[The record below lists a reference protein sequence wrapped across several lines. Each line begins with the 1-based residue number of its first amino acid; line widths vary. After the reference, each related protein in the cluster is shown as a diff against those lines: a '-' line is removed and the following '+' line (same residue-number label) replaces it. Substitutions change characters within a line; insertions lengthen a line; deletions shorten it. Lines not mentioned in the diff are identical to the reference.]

1 MYTKGD
7 EVGMITPADKSMLC
21 TNTGIVPNSQSQTSW
36 TPTFDVAAANATE
49 NMENM
54 TLMASGAKSVSS
66 DTPRSALGAR
76 TPLSPRS
83 PNVVVAG
90 MDLSFNSEKA
100 GHTPGTSLSFG
111 SRKKRSKPTSS
122 AKPVVTA
129 SRIELADTM
138 GSPVTPAGPTHAG
151 TTPGKAIPANLEM
164 SPEATHMTV
173 VGGDDD
179 EDDEDD
185 SDALSP
191 EPAGGARAPTNT
203 PAASVFDAASI
214 VPPMMGTQMGQQMSP
229 TASQEDVIEEVKS
242 WFASVHSKLDLAL
255 SAISP
260 GGHLRGS
267 KTPTP
272 DALTPS
278 AAQARGTSTWKSPEH
293 LTTANQSPST
303 LMGAG
308 GAVARLIEEA
318 LAAPD
323 APVFNTDMKEAAAIE
338 SPISA
343 WMARPKALVEAL
355 AEPLTPSP
363 SARGESISAF
373 SAEPLPED
381 CVTPVATLED
391 LPGFSADALVVDVSN
406 TDALRVV
413 ATLTCAALVGVFP
426 AALALVAIS
435 ATYGAAV
442 NAFTYLLVPT
452 PATPTL
458 AVIKG
463 SFMIFPPFLARFV
476 AMTETY
482 FCNLGSAMRAVPF
495 DAAAAAAAAEEA
507 ERLARIGRVDLTGE
521 GLTILFML
529 LASFAAVAGAVL
541 FALYPEGD
549 VFRGVRDAFT
559 EAVEMSSPAASVANS
574 GDVSWIAG
582 SPEATAADHEDAVSM
597 SAAPVV
603 AVSSSNKTPRG
614 AFMAQVENV
623 SSKLSAIKRMVFAG
637 DDVHEEVRCTAVV
650 DELKLKLEQ
659 RNRVARGVDAFPWMS
674 YPPAKSPAGA
684 EVW

>member
-66 DTPRSALGAR
+66 DTPRSDLGTR

-173 VGGDDD
+173 VGGD
-179 EDDEDD
+179 DDEDD

-293 LTTANQSPST
+293 LTTANQSPAT

-323 APVFNTDMKEAAAIE
+323 APVFTTDMNEAAAIE

-363 SARGESISAF
+363 STRGESISAF

-391 LPGFSADALVVDVSN
+391 LPGFSADVLVVDVSN

-435 ATYGAAV
+435 ATYAAAV

-507 ERLARIGRVDLTGE
+507 ERLAQIGRVDLTGE

-549 VFRGVRDAFT
+549 VFRGVRDALT

-582 SPEATAADHEDAVSM
+582 SPEATAGDDNDAVSM

-603 AVSSSNKTPRG
+603 AVSSVNKTPRG
-614 AFMAQVENV
+614 AFMEQVENV

>member
-66 DTPRSALGAR
+66 DTPRSDLGTR

-173 VGGDDD
+173 VGGD
-179 EDDEDD
+179 DDEDD

-391 LPGFSADALVVDVSN
+391 LPGFSADVLVVDVSN

-435 ATYGAAV
+435 ATYAAAV

-507 ERLARIGRVDLTGE
+507 ERLAQIGRVDLTGE

-549 VFRGVRDAFT
+549 VFRGVRDALT

-582 SPEATAADHEDAVSM
+582 SPEATAGDDDDAVSM

-603 AVSSSNKTPRG
+603 AVSSVNKTPRG
-614 AFMAQVENV
+614 AFMEQVENV

-659 RNRVARGVDAFPWMS
+659 RNRVARGVDAVPWMS

>member
-66 DTPRSALGAR
+66 DTPRSDLGTR

-179 EDDEDD
+179 EDD

-260 GGHLRGS
+260 GEHLRRS
-267 KTPTP
+267 KTPTA
-272 DALTPS
+272 DALTPT
-278 AAQARGTSTWKSPEH
+278 AAQTRGTSTWKSPEH

-323 APVFNTDMKEAAAIE
+323 APVFNTDMNEAAAIE

-363 SARGESISAF
+363 STRGESISAF

-391 LPGFSADALVVDVSN
+391 LPGFSADVLVVDVSN

-435 ATYGAAV
+435 ATYAAAV

-507 ERLARIGRVDLTGE
+507 ERLAQIGRVDLTGE

-549 VFRGVRDAFT
+549 VFRGVRDALT

-582 SPEATAADHEDAVSM
+582 SPEATAGDDDDAVSM

-603 AVSSSNKTPRG
+603 AVSSVNKTPRG
-614 AFMAQVENV
+614 AFMEQVENV

>member
-83 PNVVVAG
+83 LNVVVAG

-173 VGGDDD
+173 VGGGDD
-179 EDDEDD
+179 EDDC
-185 SDALSP
+185 DALSP
-191 EPAGGARAPTNT
+191 EPTGGARAPTNT

-267 KTPTP
+267 KTPIQA
-272 DALTPS
+272 DAGT
-278 AAQARGTSTWKSPEH
+278 AAPAWTSPEH
-293 LTTANQSPST
+293 LTTAAQSPST

-452 PATPTL
+452 PAEPTL

-507 ERLARIGRVDLTGE
+507 ERLAQIGRVDLTGE

-582 SPEATAADHEDAVSM
+582 SPEATAGDDEDAVSM

-603 AVSSSNKTPRG
+603 AVSSANKTPRG
-614 AFMAQVENV
+614 AFMEQVENV

>member
-1 MYTKGD
+1 
-7 EVGMITPADKSMLC
+7 
-21 TNTGIVPNSQSQTSW
+21 
-36 TPTFDVAAANATE
+36 
-49 NMENM
+49 
-54 TLMASGAKSVSS
+54 
-66 DTPRSALGAR
+66 
-76 TPLSPRS
+76 
-83 PNVVVAG
+83 
-90 MDLSFNSEKA
+90 
-100 GHTPGTSLSFG
+100 
-111 SRKKRSKPTSS
+111 
-122 AKPVVTA
+122 
-129 SRIELADTM
+129 
-138 GSPVTPAGPTHAG
+138 
-151 TTPGKAIPANLEM
+151 M

-173 VGGDDD
+173 VGGD
-179 EDDEDD
+179 DDEDD

-214 VPPMMGTQMGQQMSP
+214 VPPMMMGTQMGQQMSP

-278 AAQARGTSTWKSPEH
+278 AAQTRGTSTWKSPEH

-323 APVFNTDMKEAAAIE
+323 APVFTTDIKEAAAIE

-363 SARGESISAF
+363 STRGESISAF

-541 FALYPEGD
+541 FALHPEGD
-549 VFRGVRDAFT
+549 VFRGVREAFT

-582 SPEATAADHEDAVSM
+582 SPEATAVDDEDAVSV

-603 AVSSSNKTPRG
+603 AVSSANKTPRG
-614 AFMAQVENV
+614 AFMEQVENV

-650 DELKLKLEQ
+650 DELKVKLEQ

>member
-1 MYTKGD
+1 M
-7 EVGMITPADKSMLC
+7 S
-21 TNTGIVPNSQSQTSW
+21 
-36 TPTFDVAAANATE
+36 TF
-49 NMENM
+49 
-54 TLMASGAKSVSS
+54 
-66 DTPRSALGAR
+66 
-76 TPLSPRS
+76 
-83 PNVVVAG
+83 VVAG

-173 VGGDDD
+173 VGGG
-179 EDDEDD
+179 DDEDD

-267 KTPTP
+267 KTPAP
-272 DALTPS
+272 DVLTPS
-278 AAQARGTSTWKSPEH
+278 AARTRGNSTWKSPEH

-549 VFRGVRDAFT
+549 VFRGVREAFT

-582 SPEATAADHEDAVSM
+582 SPEATADDDEDDVSM

-603 AVSSSNKTPRG
+603 AVSSVNKTPRG
-614 AFMAQVENV
+614 AFMEQVENV

>member
-267 KTPTP
+267 KTPIQA
-272 DALTPS
+272 DADTAVNP
-278 AAQARGTSTWKSPEH
+278 STWKSPEH
-293 LTTANQSPST
+293 LTTANQSPAT

-323 APVFNTDMKEAAAIE
+323 APVFNTNMKEAAAIE

-442 NAFTYLLVPT
+442 NVFTYLLVPT

-507 ERLARIGRVDLTGE
+507 ERLAQIGRVDLTGE

-582 SPEATAADHEDAVSM
+582 SPEAMAGDDEDAVSM

-603 AVSSSNKTPRG
+603 AVSSANKTPRG
-614 AFMAQVENV
+614 AFMEQVENV

>member
-66 DTPRSALGAR
+66 DTPRSDLGTR

-179 EDDEDD
+179 EDD

-260 GGHLRGS
+260 GEHLRRS
-267 KTPTP
+267 KTPTA
-272 DALTPS
+272 DALTPT
-278 AAQARGTSTWKSPEH
+278 AAQTRETSTWKSPEH
-293 LTTANQSPST
+293 LTTANQSPAT

-323 APVFNTDMKEAAAIE
+323 APVFTTDMNEAAAIE

-363 SARGESISAF
+363 STRGESISAF

-391 LPGFSADALVVDVSN
+391 LPGFSADVLVVDVSN

-435 ATYGAAV
+435 ATYAAAV

-507 ERLARIGRVDLTGE
+507 ERLAQIGRVDLTGE

-549 VFRGVRDAFT
+549 VFRGVRDALT

-582 SPEATAADHEDAVSM
+582 SPEATAGDDDDAVSM

-603 AVSSSNKTPRG
+603 AVSSVNKTPRG
-614 AFMAQVENV
+614 AFMEQVENV

>member
-179 EDDEDD
+179 EDD

-293 LTTANQSPST
+293 LTTANQSPAT

-323 APVFNTDMKEAAAIE
+323 APVFTTDMNEAAAIE

-363 SARGESISAF
+363 STRGESISAF

-391 LPGFSADALVVDVSN
+391 LPGFSADVLVVDVSN

-442 NAFTYLLVPT
+442 NVFTYLLVPT
-452 PATPTL
+452 PAEPTL

-507 ERLARIGRVDLTGE
+507 ERLAQIGRVDLTGE

-549 VFRGVRDAFT
+549 VFRGVRDALT

-582 SPEATAADHEDAVSM
+582 SPEATAGDDDDAVSM

-603 AVSSSNKTPRG
+603 AVSSVNKTPRG
-614 AFMAQVENV
+614 AFMEQVENV

>member
-1 MYTKGD
+1 
-7 EVGMITPADKSMLC
+7 MITPADKSMLC
-21 TNTGIVPNSQSQTSW
+21 TNSGIVPNSQSQTSW

-173 VGGDDD
+173 GGGG
-179 EDDEDD
+179 DDEDD

-278 AAQARGTSTWKSPEH
+278 AAQTRGNSTWKSPEH
-293 LTTANQSPST
+293 LTTANQSPAT

-507 ERLARIGRVDLTGE
+507 ERLAQIGRVDLTGE

-529 LASFAAVAGAVL
+529 LGSFAAVAGAVL
-541 FALYPEGD
+541 FAIYPEGD

>member
-66 DTPRSALGAR
+66 DTPRSDLGAR

-83 PNVVVAG
+83 LNVVVAG

-173 VGGDDD
+173 VGGGDD
-179 EDDEDD
+179 EDDC
-185 SDALSP
+185 DALSP
-191 EPAGGARAPTNT
+191 EPTGGARAPTNT

-214 VPPMMGTQMGQQMSP
+214 VPPMMMGTQMGQQMSP

-267 KTPTP
+267 KTPIQA
-272 DALTPS
+272 DAGT
-278 AAQARGTSTWKSPEH
+278 AAPAWTSPEH
-293 LTTANQSPST
+293 LTTAAQSPST

-391 LPGFSADALVVDVSN
+391 LPGFSADALLLDVSN

-426 AALALVAIS
+426 AAVALVAIS

-507 ERLARIGRVDLTGE
+507 ERLAQIGRVDLTGE

-549 VFRGVRDAFT
+549 VFRGVRDALT

-582 SPEATAADHEDAVSM
+582 SPEATAGDDDDAVSV

-603 AVSSSNKTPRG
+603 AVSSVNKTPRG
-614 AFMAQVENV
+614 AFMEQVENV

>member
-1 MYTKGD
+1 
-7 EVGMITPADKSMLC
+7 MITPADKSMLC

-173 VGGDDD
+173 VGGG
-179 EDDEDD
+179 DDEDD

-278 AAQARGTSTWKSPEH
+278 AAQTRGNSTWKSPEH

-323 APVFNTDMKEAAAIE
+323 APVFNTNMKEAAAIE

-507 ERLARIGRVDLTGE
+507 ERLAQIGRVDLTGE
-521 GLTILFML
+521 GLAILFML
-529 LASFAAVAGAVL
+529 LASFSAVAGAVL

-549 VFRGVRDAFT
+549 VFRGVRDALT

-582 SPEATAADHEDAVSM
+582 SPDATAGDDDDAVSM

-603 AVSSSNKTPRG
+603 AVSSVNKTPRG
-614 AFMAQVENV
+614 AFMEQVENV

-637 DDVHEEVRCTAVV
+637 DDVHEETRCTAVV

>member
-66 DTPRSALGAR
+66 DTPRSDLGTR

-122 AKPVVTA
+122 SKPVVTA

-173 VGGDDD
+173 VGGD
-179 EDDEDD
+179 DDEDD

-260 GGHLRGS
+260 GEHLRRS
-267 KTPTP
+267 KTPTA
-272 DALTPS
+272 DALTPT
-278 AAQARGTSTWKSPEH
+278 AAQTRETSTWKSPEH

-323 APVFNTDMKEAAAIE
+323 APVFNTNMKEAAAIE

-363 SARGESISAF
+363 STRGESISAF

-391 LPGFSADALVVDVSN
+391 LPGFSADVLVVDVSN

-549 VFRGVRDAFT
+549 VFRGVRDALT

-582 SPEATAADHEDAVSM
+582 SPEATAGDDEDAVSV

-603 AVSSSNKTPRG
+603 AVSSVNKTPRG
-614 AFMAQVENV
+614 AFMEQVENV

>member
-122 AKPVVTA
+122 SAKPVVTT

-173 VGGDDD
+173 VGGGDD
-179 EDDEDD
+179 EDDC
-185 SDALSP
+185 DALSP
-191 EPAGGARAPTNT
+191 EPTGGARAPTNT

-278 AAQARGTSTWKSPEH
+278 AAQTRGNSTWKSPEH

-323 APVFNTDMKEAAAIE
+323 APVFNTNMKEAAAIE

-391 LPGFSADALVVDVSN
+391 LPGFSADALVVDISN

-507 ERLARIGRVDLTGE
+507 ERLAQIGRVDLTGE
-521 GLTILFML
+521 GLAILFML
-529 LASFAAVAGAVL
+529 LASFSAVAGAVL

-549 VFRGVRDAFT
+549 VFRGVRDALT

-582 SPEATAADHEDAVSM
+582 SPDATAGDDDDAVSM

-603 AVSSSNKTPRG
+603 AVSSVNKTPRG
-614 AFMAQVENV
+614 AFMEQVENV

-637 DDVHEEVRCTAVV
+637 DDVHEETRCTAVV

>member
-66 DTPRSALGAR
+66 DTPRSDLGAR

-173 VGGDDD
+173 VGGD
-179 EDDEDD
+179 DDEDD

-293 LTTANQSPST
+293 LTTANQSPAT

-323 APVFNTDMKEAAAIE
+323 APVFNTNMKEAAAIE

-363 SARGESISAF
+363 STRGESISAF

-391 LPGFSADALVVDVSN
+391 LPGFSADVLVVDVSN

-435 ATYGAAV
+435 ATYAAAV

-529 LASFAAVAGAVL
+529 LGSFAAVAGAVL

-549 VFRGVRDAFT
+549 VFRGVRDALT

-582 SPEATAADHEDAVSM
+582 SPEATAGDDDDAVSM

-603 AVSSSNKTPRG
+603 AVSSVNKTPRG
-614 AFMAQVENV
+614 AFMEQVENV

>member
-66 DTPRSALGAR
+66 DTPRSDLGTR

-122 AKPVVTA
+122 SAKPVVTT

-173 VGGDDD
+173 VGGG
-179 EDDEDD
+179 DDEDD

-278 AAQARGTSTWKSPEH
+278 AAQTRGNSTWKSPEH

-323 APVFNTDMKEAAAIE
+323 APVFNTNMKEAAAIE

-391 LPGFSADALVVDVSN
+391 LPGFSADALLLDVSN

-507 ERLARIGRVDLTGE
+507 ERLAQIGRVDLTGE
-521 GLTILFML
+521 GLAILFML
-529 LASFAAVAGAVL
+529 LASFSAVAGAVL

-549 VFRGVRDAFT
+549 VFRGVRDALT

-582 SPEATAADHEDAVSM
+582 SPEATAGDDEDAVSM

-603 AVSSSNKTPRG
+603 AVSSANKTPRG
-614 AFMAQVENV
+614 AFMEQVENV

>member
-1 MYTKGD
+1 M
-7 EVGMITPADKSMLC
+7 
-21 TNTGIVPNSQSQTSW
+21 
-36 TPTFDVAAANATE
+36 
-49 NMENM
+49 
-54 TLMASGAKSVSS
+54 
-66 DTPRSALGAR
+66 
-76 TPLSPRS
+76 
-83 PNVVVAG
+83 
-90 MDLSFNSEKA
+90 
-100 GHTPGTSLSFG
+100 
-111 SRKKRSKPTSS
+111 
-122 AKPVVTA
+122 
-129 SRIELADTM
+129 
-138 GSPVTPAGPTHAG
+138 
-151 TTPGKAIPANLEM
+151 
-164 SPEATHMTV
+164 
-173 VGGDDD
+173 
-179 EDDEDD
+179 
-185 SDALSP
+185 
-191 EPAGGARAPTNT
+191 
-203 PAASVFDAASI
+203 
-214 VPPMMGTQMGQQMSP
+214 
-229 TASQEDVIEEVKS
+229 
-242 WFASVHSKLDLAL
+242 
-255 SAISP
+255 
-260 GGHLRGS
+260 
-267 KTPTP
+267 
-272 DALTPS
+272 
-278 AAQARGTSTWKSPEH
+278 
-293 LTTANQSPST
+293 
-303 LMGAG
+303 
-308 GAVARLIEEA
+308 ARLIEEA

-507 ERLARIGRVDLTGE
+507 ERLAQIGRVDLTGE

-549 VFRGVRDAFT
+549 VFRGVRDALT

-582 SPEATAADHEDAVSM
+582 SPEATAGDRRRRRVHVRRARRRRFFGRIRPLAARSWRRLRTCLRS
-597 SAAPVV
+597 SARLSGWYSRGMTFTRRCGARRWWT
-603 AVSSSNKTPRG
+603 SSSLSWSSGIAWRAAWMRFRGCPIRPRRARLARRFG
-614 AFMAQVENV
+614 EF
-623 SSKLSAIKRMVFAG
+623 
-637 DDVHEEVRCTAVV
+637 V
-650 DELKLKLEQ
+650 DLILLQ
-659 RNRVARGVDAFPWMS
+659 RGRGVC
-674 YPPAKSPAGA
+674 
-684 EVW
+684 V

>member
-66 DTPRSALGAR
+66 DTPRSDLGTR

-173 VGGDDD
+173 VGGD
-179 EDDEDD
+179 DDEDD

-293 LTTANQSPST
+293 LTTANQSPAT

-323 APVFNTDMKEAAAIE
+323 APVFTTDMNEAAAIE

-363 SARGESISAF
+363 STRGESISAF

-391 LPGFSADALVVDVSN
+391 LPGFSADVLVVDVSN

-435 ATYGAAV
+435 ATYAAAV

-507 ERLARIGRVDLTGE
+507 ERLAQIGRVDLTGE

-549 VFRGVRDAFT
+549 VFRGVRDALT

-582 SPEATAADHEDAVSM
+582 SPEATAGDDDDAVSM

-603 AVSSSNKTPRG
+603 AVSSVNKTPRG
-614 AFMAQVENV
+614 AFMEQVENV

>member
-21 TNTGIVPNSQSQTSW
+21 TNSGIVPNSQSQTSW

-54 TLMASGAKSVSS
+54 ALMASGAKSVSS
-66 DTPRSALGAR
+66 DTPRSDLGAR

-83 PNVVVAG
+83 PNVQLAR

-111 SRKKRSKPTSS
+111 SRKKRSKPASS
-122 AKPVVTA
+122 SKPVVTA

-151 TTPGKAIPANLEM
+151 ATPGKAIPANLEM

-173 VGGDDD
+173 VGGDD
-179 EDDEDD
+179 EDD

-191 EPAGGARAPTNT
+191 EPAGARAPTNT

-214 VPPMMGTQMGQQMSP
+214 VPPMMGQQMGQQMSP
-229 TASQEDVIEEVKS
+229 TATQEDVIEEVKS

-272 DALTPS
+272 DALTPT
-278 AAQARGTSTWKSPEH
+278 AAQTRGTSTWKSPKH
-293 LTTANQSPST
+293 LTTAAQSPST

-323 APVFNTDMKEAAAIE
+323 APVFNADMKEGNAGE

-363 SARGESISAF
+363 STRGESISAF

-391 LPGFSADALVVDVSN
+391 LPGFSADALLLDVSN

-452 PATPTL
+452 PAEPTL

-507 ERLARIGRVDLTGE
+507 ERLAQIGRVDLTGE

-529 LASFAAVAGAVL
+529 LGSFAAVAGAVL

-549 VFRGVRDAFT
+549 VFRGVRDALT
-559 EAVEMSSPAASVANS
+559 EAVEMSSPAGSVANS

-582 SPEATAADHEDAVSM
+582 SPEATAGDDEDAVSM

-603 AVSSSNKTPRG
+603 AVSSANKTPRG
-614 AFMAQVENV
+614 AFMEQVENV

>member
-1 MYTKGD
+1 
-7 EVGMITPADKSMLC
+7 
-21 TNTGIVPNSQSQTSW
+21 
-36 TPTFDVAAANATE
+36 
-49 NMENM
+49 
-54 TLMASGAKSVSS
+54 
-66 DTPRSALGAR
+66 
-76 TPLSPRS
+76 
-83 PNVVVAG
+83 
-90 MDLSFNSEKA
+90 
-100 GHTPGTSLSFG
+100 
-111 SRKKRSKPTSS
+111 
-122 AKPVVTA
+122 
-129 SRIELADTM
+129 
-138 GSPVTPAGPTHAG
+138 
-151 TTPGKAIPANLEM
+151 
-164 SPEATHMTV
+164 
-173 VGGDDD
+173 
-179 EDDEDD
+179 
-185 SDALSP
+185 
-191 EPAGGARAPTNT
+191 
-203 PAASVFDAASI
+203 
-214 VPPMMGTQMGQQMSP
+214 
-229 TASQEDVIEEVKS
+229 
-242 WFASVHSKLDLAL
+242 
-255 SAISP
+255 
-260 GGHLRGS
+260 
-267 KTPTP
+267 
-272 DALTPS
+272 
-278 AAQARGTSTWKSPEH
+278 
-293 LTTANQSPST
+293 
-303 LMGAG
+303 MGAG

-323 APVFNTDMKEAAAIE
+323 APVFNTDMEEADAIE

-391 LPGFSADALVVDVSN
+391 LPGFSADALLLDVSN

-507 ERLARIGRVDLTGE
+507 ERLAQIGRVDLTGE

-549 VFRGVRDAFT
+549 VFRGVRDALT

-582 SPEATAADHEDAVSM
+582 SPEATAGDDDDAVSV

-603 AVSSSNKTPRG
+603 AVSSVNKTPRG

>member
-179 EDDEDD
+179 EDD

-214 VPPMMGTQMGQQMSP
+214 VPPMMMGTQMGQQMSP

-278 AAQARGTSTWKSPEH
+278 AAQTRGTSTWKSPEH

-323 APVFNTDMKEAAAIE
+323 APVFTTDIKEAAAIE

-363 SARGESISAF
+363 STRGESISAF

-541 FALYPEGD
+541 FALHPEGD
-549 VFRGVRDAFT
+549 VFRGVREAFT

-582 SPEATAADHEDAVSM
+582 SPEATAVDDEDAVSV

-603 AVSSSNKTPRG
+603 AVSSANKTPRG
-614 AFMAQVENV
+614 AFMEQVENV

-650 DELKLKLEQ
+650 DELKVKLEQ